1 MRNQHHLTDEDLLR
15 MLDRELT
22 SRRLAAAAEHL
33 AVCTDCR
40 SRQALIDGAAARF
53 TPFYQQESASH
64 AGAMESR
71 ETLRAKL
78 LAAAGSRTA
87 KQSWLPAV
95 FLAPHWATFAVA
107 VAAVAL
113 VVVRIGMP
121 QPGDGQ
127 GPTRSAEH
135 DALPIASLTPGATWN
150 VSVGE
155 LCAGGARARQQRPI
169 PPAVRQTVLQAYQMA
184 GAPSDSYELDY
195 LITPELGG
203 APDARNLWPQRYV
216 AGVWNARVKDDLERL
231 LPRLVCNH
239 RVDLAA
245 AQRDIAVD
253 WIAAYKKY
261 FNTEAPLQRW
271 ARLTDGADEA
281 DDATYPVW
289 RTASA
294 PALELISFPARR

>member
-1 MRNQHHLTDEDLLR
+1 MRNPHHLTDEDLLR

-33 AVCTDCR
+33 AGCADCR

-53 TPFYQQESASH
+53 SPFYQQEGAAH
-64 AGAMESR
+64 AGAIAGR
-71 ETLRAKL
+71 EALRAKL
-78 LAAAGSRTA
+78 LQAAESRTA
-87 KQSWLPAV
+87 KQSWWPAG
-95 FLAPHWATFAVA
+95 FLAPRWATFALA
-107 VAAVAL
+107 VTAVAL
-113 VVVRIGMP
+113 VVRIGMP
-121 QPGDGQ
+121 QPGAGQ
-127 GPTRSAEH
+127 VSTRSAENG
-135 DALPIASLTPGATWN
+135 ALPVASLTPGATWN
-150 VSVGE
+150 VSLGE
-155 LCAGGARARQQRPI
+155 LCAGGARTHEQRPI
-169 PPAVRQTVLQAYQMA
+169 PSAVRQTVLQAYQMA
-184 GAPSDSYELDY
+184 GAPADSYELDY

-203 APDARNLWPQRYV
+203 APDAHNLWPQRYV

-261 FNTEAPLQRW
+261 FNTDAPLQRW
-271 ARLTDGADEA
+271 ARLSIDKADEA

-289 RTASA
+289 RAASA
-294 PALELISFPARR
+294 PALELISFPVRR